1 MKDVSLA
8 VCHKAVCCCV
18 IDWQSELPLYPWE
31 HAGYSHTFFFFF
43 FLSSLSSSSHFLKQ
57 MEKRQETL
65 VGCWSR
71 GRLTEV
77 LLVCEGFM
85 ACV

>member
-18 IDWQSELPLYPWE
+18 IDRQSELPLYPWE

-43 FLSSLSSSSHFLKQ
+43 FSVISEQLFSFSEADG
-57 MEKRQETL
+57 EKAGDTGWVLEQELEQRPTH
-65 VGCWSR
+65 
-71 GRLTEV
+71 
-77 LLVCEGFM
+77 
-85 ACV
+85 